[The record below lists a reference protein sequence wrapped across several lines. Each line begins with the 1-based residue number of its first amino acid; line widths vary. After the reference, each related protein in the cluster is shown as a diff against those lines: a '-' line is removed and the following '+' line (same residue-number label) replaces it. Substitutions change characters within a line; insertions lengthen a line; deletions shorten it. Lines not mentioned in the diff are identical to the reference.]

1 MPERVALRP
10 MERGLQLQTV
20 GRVPEREG
28 PSLGNPNVTGVRIGV
43 RRPDPVCALQ
53 PSLFSGP

>member
-1 MPERVALRP
+1 MPIHTP